1 MDSSK
6 PDRDPSAQKGI
17 NNSTSLGTSSTHY
30 SNKSHIPSSRYP
42 GSKVESTAHTHNTR
56 SKHICMANTNMDLSS
71 LDILQGIT
79 IVLHV
84 ALLWSNENEKPE
96 VNPSVRDVT

>member
-1 MDSSK
+1 
-6 PDRDPSAQKGI
+6 
-17 NNSTSLGTSSTHY
+17 
-30 SNKSHIPSSRYP
+30 
-42 GSKVESTAHTHNTR
+42 
-56 SKHICMANTNMDLSS
+56 MDLSS